1 MAKKATTTK
10 PGVDPD
16 KKPKHIKKLKL
27 DGDHLWKTRRT
38 YWALYLTGNAYYSI
52 KDLAGIDP
60 GDILDHARI
69 CYSLAASPKVHVL
82 AAVPDTEAEQ
92 VVAALNRDER
102 RKARDVANAAA
113 RKAAKAA

>member
-38 YWALYLTGNAYYSI
+38 YWALYQSGDTFYTLDQLDGV
-52 KDLAGIDP
+52 DP
-60 GDILDHARI
+60 GDILDLAFIH
-69 CYSLAASPKVHVL
+69 YSLAASPKVHLL
-82 AAVPDTEAEQ
+82 AVVPDIDAEQ